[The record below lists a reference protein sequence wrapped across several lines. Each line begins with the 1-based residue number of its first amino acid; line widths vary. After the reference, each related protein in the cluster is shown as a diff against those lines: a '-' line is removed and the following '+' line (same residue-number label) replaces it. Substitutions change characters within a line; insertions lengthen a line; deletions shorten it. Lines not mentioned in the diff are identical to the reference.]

1 MRFNIRNIKDETEQ
15 PPINVKKKKKIKIN
29 SKQQIFNIT
38 LTGILLGLAV
48 AFSLIE
54 IPIQFMGVVLPLR
67 IFDSLIIAFALPV
80 IGFYYTLAIGIIEP
94 WLHFLVDSDHPPIQI
109 FFDNIANILFIVSFY
124 FIYYYLFKLGNKS
137 ETLKIDVIKKVT
149 AGLVI
154 IPLNAIIATLS
165 FVLTLVVLYFSPNLA
180 RPGEYNENIT
190 SFINHIAPIFF
201 ILIAIEILRFIFIFS
216 LFSLVERKIAATKRY
231 YF

>member
-1 MRFNIRNIKDETEQ
+1 MKIKS
-15 PPINVKKKKKIKIN
+15 VKKTPEQISIKNKKKLKIN

-38 LTGILLGLAV
+38 LTGILLGIAV

-54 IPIQFMGVVLPLR
+54 IPIQFMGVILPLR
-67 IFDSLIIAFALPV
+67 IFDSLIIAFALSV
-80 IGFYYTLAIGIIEP
+80 IGLYYTLAIGIIEP
-94 WLHFLVDSDHPPIQI
+94 WLHFLADSDHPPIQI
-109 FFDNIANILFIVSFY
+109 FFDDIANILFIISFY
-124 FIYYYLFKLGNKS
+124 VIYYYLFKLCNKG
-137 ETLKIDVIKKVT
+137 ENLKVDVIKKVS

-180 RPGEYNENIT
+180 RPDEYQENIT
-190 SFINHIAPIFF
+190 NFINHIAPVFF
-201 ILIAIEILRFIFIFS
+201 ILIGIEILRFIFIFS
-216 LFSLVERKIAATKRY
+216 LFSLVERKIGATKRY

>member
-1 MRFNIRNIKDETEQ
+1 MRVKSVKKTPAQINIK
-15 PPINVKKKKKIKIN
+15 NKKKLKIN

-54 IPIQFMGVVLPLR
+54 IPIQFMGVILPLR

-80 IGFYYTLAIGIIEP
+80 IGLYYTLAIGIIEP

-109 FFDNIANILFIVSFY
+109 FFDDIANILFIISFY
-124 FIYYYLFKLGNKS
+124 VIYYYLFKLGNKG
-137 ETLKIDVIKKVT
+137 ENLKVDVIKKVS

-165 FVLTLVVLYFSPNLA
+165 FVLTLVVLYFSPNFA
-180 RPGEYNENIT
+180 RPDEYQESIT
-190 SFINHIAPIFF
+190 NFIKHIAPVFF
-201 ILIAIEILRFIFIFS
+201 ILIGIEILRFIFIFS
-216 LFSLVERKIAATKRY
+216 LFSLVERKIGSTKRY

>member
-1 MRFNIRNIKDETEQ
+1 MRVKSVKKAPPQINIK
-15 PPINVKKKKKIKIN
+15 NKKKLKIN

-54 IPIQFMGVVLPLR
+54 IPIQFMGVILPLR

-80 IGFYYTLAIGIIEP
+80 IGLYYTLVIGIIEP

-109 FFDNIANILFIVSFY
+109 FFDDIANILFIISFY
-124 FIYYYLFKLGNKS
+124 VIYYYLFKLRNKS
-137 ETLKIDVIKKVT
+137 ENLKVDVIKKVS

-180 RPGEYNENIT
+180 RPDEYQESIT
-190 SFINHIAPIFF
+190 NFIKHIAPVLF
-201 ILIAIEILRFIFIFS
+201 ILIGIEILRFIFIFS
-216 LFSLVERKIAATKRY
+216 LFSLVERKIGSTKRY